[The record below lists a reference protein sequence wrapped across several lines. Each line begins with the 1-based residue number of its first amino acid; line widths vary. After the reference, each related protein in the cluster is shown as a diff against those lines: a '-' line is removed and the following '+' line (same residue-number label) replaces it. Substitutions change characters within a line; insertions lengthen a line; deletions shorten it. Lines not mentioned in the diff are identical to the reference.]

1 MYFVC
6 SEGLA
11 NVAKHSRATS
21 GEITVAVQDGRLV
34 VVEVVDDGVGGA
46 DQRGGTGLHGL
57 TDRVEALGGRL
68 AVVSPAGGG
77 TRLTAE
83 IPLGR

>member
-34 VVEVVDDGVGGA
+34 VVEIVDDGVGGA
-46 DQRGGTGLHGL
+46 DQRM
-57 TDRVEALGGRL
+57 EL
-68 AVVSPAGGG
+68 AS
-77 TRLTAE
+77 TA
-83 IPLGR
+83 